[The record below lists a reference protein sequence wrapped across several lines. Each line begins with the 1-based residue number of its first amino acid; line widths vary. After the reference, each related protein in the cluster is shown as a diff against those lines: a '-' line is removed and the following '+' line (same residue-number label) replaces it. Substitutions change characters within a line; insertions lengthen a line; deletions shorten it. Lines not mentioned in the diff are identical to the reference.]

1 MDAGAGGLKAILAID
16 SVRFPLT
23 GIGRYT
29 YELARN
35 LPLADPGINLRFFAR
50 GRFVEDLPEGAST
63 VSSGQAGLV
72 ALRLRR
78 MLQKSG
84 LIVSAYRKWVS
95 VRQEWKLKGH
105 EDAVFHGPHFFL
117 PVFGGRRVVTIHD
130 LSVYSWAHCHP
141 PGRVK
146 MMQAEIA
153 RAVQCAD
160 MVLTDS
166 EFTRQEVAAF
176 FSLPLD
182 RFRVVSLGS
191 SDGFFPRVQ
200 SKLAPVLTRL
210 GLKADRYCLY
220 SGTIEPRK
228 NIDTLLDAY
237 QRLPSETRKRWP
249 LVLCGYQGWKS
260 ERLHARIQKHANEG
274 WVRYLGYVSGDDLP
288 YVFAGASLFAFP
300 SLYEG
305 FGLPVLE
312 AMASGVPVV
321 CSNSSSLPEVAG
333 EAAAMCAPQDTDGLT
348 ALLARGLEDDSWRAH
363 AREQGLSRAAQ
374 FSWRSCAKMTAA
386 AYRAVLRQSIA

>member
-1 MDAGAGGLKAILAID
+1 
-16 SVRFPLT
+16 
-23 GIGRYT
+23 
-29 YELARN
+29 
-35 LPLADPGINLRFFAR
+35 
-50 GRFVEDLPEGAST
+50 
-63 VSSGQAGLV
+63 
-72 ALRLRR
+72 
-78 MLQKSG
+78 
-84 LIVSAYRKWVS
+84 

-105 EDAVFHGPHFFL
+105 EDAVFHGPQFYL
-117 PVFGGRRVVTIHD
+117 PAFGGRRVVTIHD

-146 MMQAEIA
+146 MMQAEIG
-153 RAVQCAD
+153 RSVQCAD

-182 RFRVVSLGS
+182 RLRAVPLGS
-191 SDGFFPRVQ
+191 SDGFFPRGEP
-200 SKLAPVLTRL
+200 KLAPVLTRL

-220 SGTIEPRK
+220 AGTIEPRK

-237 QRLPSETRKRWP
+237 ERLHYETRKRWP
-249 LVLCGYQGWKS
+249 LVLCGYQGWQS
-260 ERLHARIQKHANEG
+260 ERLHARIEKYGSQG

-288 YVFAGASLFAFP
+288 YVFAGARLFAFP

-321 CSNSSSLPEVAG
+321 CSDSSSLPEVAG
-333 EAAAMCAPQDTDGLT
+333 GAAAMCAPQDTDALT

-363 AREQGLSRAAQ
+363 ARKQGLLRAAQ
-374 FSWRSCAKMTAA
+374 FSWRSCAEMTGA
-386 AYRAVLRQSIA
+386 AYRAVLRQSVA

>member
-35 LPLADPGINLRFFAR
+35 LPLADPRINLRFLAG
-50 GRFVEDLPEGAST
+50 GRFVEELPEGVSTAST
-63 VSSGQAGLV
+63 GQAGFG

-78 MLQKSG
+78 MLPNSG
-84 LIVSAYRKWVS
+84 VIVSAHRKWVS
-95 VRQEWKLKGH
+95 VRQEWNLKGH
-105 EDAVFHGPHFFL
+105 EDAVFHGPQFYL

-130 LSVYSWAHCHP
+130 LSVYLWEHCHP

-182 RFRVVSLGS
+182 RLRAVPLGS
-191 SDGFFPRVQ
+191 SYGFFPRGQ
-200 SKLAPVLTRL
+200 SNLAPVLTRL
-210 GLKADRYCLY
+210 GLKADRYCLC

-237 QRLPSETRKRWP
+237 ERLPYETRKRWP
-249 LVLCGYQGWKS
+249 LVLCGYHGWQS
-260 ERLHARIQKHANEG
+260 ERVHARIEKYGSQG

-288 YVFAGASLFAFP
+288 YVFAGARLFAFP

-321 CSNSSSLPEVAG
+321 CSDSSSLPEVAG
-333 EAAAMCAPQDTDGLT
+333 EAAAMCAPQDTDALT

-363 AREQGLSRAAQ
+363 ARKQGLLRAAQ
-374 FSWRSCAKMTAA
+374 FSWRSCAEMTGA
-386 AYRAVLRQSIA
+386 AYRAVLRQSVA